1 MKGPVAIA
9 ISAFRSN
16 ATVTDLLRAIF
27 SHPHPE
33 VGVVIVADSLGD
45 GEISKIAEVQGWPIC
60 IENFDR
66 NIGSAGNFARR
77 MELAG
82 EVGAE
87 WCLCLNHDASWN
99 RERLDAMLRTA
110 RSHPRVGAVYPVLD
124 HSPREP
130 RWQEGH
136 QDFTPSSHKRLFDI
150 PTDEPSSDVLWG
162 ISNFALYAT
171 APRDEGVVVMGEL
184 WMGYEDL
191 AYGIALNQAGWKQLC
206 CRAAIL
212 PNAFDYVSQ
221 RFLGRAF
228 HIPQKPAWYS
238 YYNIRNLLLIRRRY
252 GVDGLKWMS
261 IVRKFLQSSLRI
273 MLLEDNKFFR
283 IRLLCAGVLAGL
295 AGKDGKGPVP

>member
-1 MKGPVAIA
+1 MIGSVAIA

-16 ATVTDLLRAIF
+16 AAVIELLEAIF
-27 SHPHPE
+27 DQPHPE
-33 VGVVIVADSLGD
+33 VGVVIVVDSLGD
-45 GEISKIAEVQGWPIC
+45 GEISKTAAARGWPVG

-66 NIGSAGNFARR
+66 NIGSAGNLARR
-77 MELAG
+77 MELAN
-82 EVGAE
+82 EIGAE
-87 WCLCLNHDASWN
+87 WCLCLNHDANWSPD
-99 RERLDAMLRTA
+99 RLDAMLRTA
-110 RSHPRVGAVYPVLD
+110 RSRPRVGAVYPVLD

-136 QDFTPSSHKRLFDI
+136 QDFTPSSHRRHSDI
-150 PTDEPSSDVLWG
+150 PADEHSVDVLWG

-171 APRDEGVVVMGEL
+171 APRDEGVVVMADL

-212 PNAFDYVSQ
+212 SGAFDYVSRQ
-221 RFLGRAF
+221 FLGRAL

-252 GVDGLKWMS
+252 GIDGIPWRS
-261 IVRKFLQSSLRI
+261 IVWKFVQSALRIIILEENKFL
-273 MLLEDNKFFR
+273 R
-283 IRLLCAGVLAGL
+283 IRFLFAGAFAGL